1 MIWGIVAVIGGLILG
16 SKAVVLIPLVYLLTR
31 KSKDLGLLAYFFYG
45 IVLVNEVS
53 FSDVISF
60 GSLKGFLLGVVPSLG
75 VLREILVGFE
85 FGKIPKFR
93 SFSDLVRF
101 VGNKSYFY
109 KTMIFLVV
117 VFALIAVIKM
127 RYSYLYTAE
136 NQVTI
141 LAALTLL
148 FVLFNMKEVK
158 KTVMFE
164 LEEKL

>member
-75 VLREILVGFE
+75 VLREILVGF
-85 FGKIPKFR
+85 GKIPRLEFE
-93 SFSDLVRF
+93 SFSDF

-109 KTMIFLVV
+109 KTVIFLAV
-117 VFALIAVIKM
+117 VFALMIILKM

-164 LEEKL
+164 LKEKV